1 MRNFFV
7 QACIAMAMGIATQSV
22 AAAELPAGIGVSINQ
37 VSNSQSE
44 AAQVLLQF
52 NYTNTTQAPVSML
65 VWGTA
70 LEGRLNDDLLDARF
84 EGRGLMYRGRVYKRG
99 TPKAT
104 DYILLAPSETRSV
117 VVDLSQAYDFSS
129 LGSYEI
135 QLNERHRGRSLAQT
149 SKATVMLTIDRPRPV
164 FKQTPTYSSCTAS
177 EQSQISSA
185 LDAAETIAKVARDD
199 LESTPSTARGSAARY
214 AEWFG
219 SYTSSRWTQVQANFN
234 AIYFATANQTLNF
247 DCTCSEPYF
256 AYVYPTQPYD
266 IYLCNAFWTAPQTGT
281 DSKAGTIVHELSHF
295 VVVAD
300 TDDHVYGQAGA
311 RNLADTNP
319 TQAIQNADSHEYF
332 AENTP
337 FLSMPAPEPGPD
349 PVPPSTPDSDDLLLS
364 IVPVIASMNAVPRA
378 PVQPTEP
385 AAVTAVKKLGGRWR
399 LNRNSSGYSF
409 EDFARFNKTQVVN
422 DPDGAIIAGQV
433 ALSSAFSFILNAA
446 DGVYLSSDKTWFIL
460 DPWGLPSSDL
470 GSMYVFDSTASPI
483 TASHYYY
490 VPSTLTLSSGID
502 TPTTITRLSAT
513 YKTSHDTTSRKTR
526 DLSERLADVD
536 AEKRGAKR
544 AVPSQAS
551 ESAQRLL
558 DRLKSR

>member
-1 MRNFFV
+1 MRKLFV
-7 QACIAMAMGIATQSV
+7 QACIAVAMGVIVQSSV
-22 AAAELPAGIGVSINQ
+22 YAELPAGIDVSI
-37 VSNSQSE
+37 
-44 AAQVLLQF
+44 AQVKGHESDNTEVLLRF
-52 NYTNTTQAPVSML
+52 NYTNTTQTPVSML

-99 TPKAT
+99 IPNAA
-104 DYILLAPSETRSV
+104 DYITLAPSETRSAI
-117 VVDLSQAYDFSS
+117 VDLSQAYDFSDV
-129 LGSYEI
+129 GSYEI
-135 QLNERHRGRSLAQT
+135 QLSERHRGQSQRSF
-149 SKATVMLTIDRPRPV
+149 KASVSLTINSPRPL

-185 LDAAETIAKVARDD
+185 LDAAESIAKVARDD
-199 LESTPSTARGSAARY
+199 LESTPIAARGSAARY

-247 DCTCSEPYF
+247 DCSCSEPYF

-319 TQAIQNADSHEYF
+319 AQAIQNADSHEYF

-337 FLSMPAPEPGPD
+337 FLSMPEPGPDPD
-349 PVPPSTPDSDDLLLS
+349 PVPPSTSDSDDLLLS
-364 IVPVIASMNAVPRA
+364 IVPVIASMNAVPRG

-399 LNRNSSGYSF
+399 LKRNSSGYSF

-422 DPDGAIIAGQV
+422 DPDGAIIAGQM
-433 ALSSAFSFILNAA
+433 ALTSAFSYILNAA
-446 DGVYLSSDKTWFIL
+446 DGVYLSGDKTWFVL

-470 GSMYVFDSTASPI
+470 GSMYVFDRTASPI
-483 TASHYYY
+483 AASHYYY
-490 VPSTLTLSSGID
+490 VPSTLTLSTGID

-513 YKTSHDTTSRKTR
+513 YKTTDDTTTIKIR
-526 DLSERLADVD
+526 DLSERLADVE
-536 AEKRGAKR
+536 AEKRRAKR
-544 AVPSQAS
+544 GVQGQAS

-558 DRLKSR
+558 NTLKSR